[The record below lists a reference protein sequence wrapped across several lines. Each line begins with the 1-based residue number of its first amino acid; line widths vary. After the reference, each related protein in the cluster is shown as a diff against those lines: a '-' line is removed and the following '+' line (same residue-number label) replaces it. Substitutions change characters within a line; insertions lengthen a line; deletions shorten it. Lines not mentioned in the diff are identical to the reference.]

1 MNKKLALIALIL
13 AGVMAV
19 SWKYI
24 FLQKK
29 AAFSTPQSEGQI
41 QPRLNRGQ
49 LLVSKTVKEYT
60 DPSGFS
66 FNYSDNLSLTNNEIK
81 SERTYADIK
90 LSMKELEGDISIV
103 ISDSSFNK
111 LEDWALANSVES
123 STVTEAK
130 LGNLKASEMLNT
142 DRLILG
148 ALDQGVLFTVEV
160 KFGDS
165 KDFWME
171 AYNKI
176 LEEFTFAAST
186 ANAETTTAISS
197 EEVIFEGEEV
207 VN

>member
-1 MNKKLALIALIL
+1 MNKKLALIVLIL

-29 AAFSTPQSEGQI
+29 ATFSSPQTD
-41 QPRLNRGQ
+41 GQ
-49 LLVSKTVKEYT
+49 LLSKPQISVSKTVKEYT

-66 FNYSDNLSLTNNEIK
+66 FNYPDNLSLTNNEIK

-90 LSMKELEGDISIV
+90 LSMKELEGGISIV

-111 LEDWALANSVES
+111 LEDWASANSAES

-148 ALDQGVLFTVEV
+148 ALDMGVLFTVEV

-171 AYNKI
+171 SYNKI
-176 LEEFTFAAST
+176 LEEFIFVAPTANSTST
-186 ANAETTTAISS
+186 ANSS

>member
-1 MNKKLALIALIL
+1 MNKKLALIVLIL

-29 AAFSTPQSEGQI
+29 ATFSSPQSDGQI
-41 QPRLNRGQ
+41 QPRFNRGQ
-49 LLVSKTVKEYT
+49 ISISKTVKEYT

-66 FNYSDNLSLTNNEIK
+66 FNYPDNLSLTNNEIK
-81 SERTYADIK
+81 SERIYADIK
-90 LSMKELEGDISIV
+90 LSMKELEGGISIV

-111 LEDWALANSVES
+111 LEDWASANSAES

-148 ALDQGVLFTVEV
+148 ALDLGVLFTVEV

-171 AYNKI
+171 SYNKI
-176 LEEFTFAAST
+176 LGEFTFVAPTANSTST
-186 ANAETTTAISS
+186 ANFS

>member
-1 MNKKLALIALIL
+1 MNKKLALITLIL

-24 FLQKK
+24 FLQKGSS
-29 AAFSTPQSEGQI
+29 FTTPQSD
-41 QPRLNRGQ
+41 NQ
-49 LLVSKTVKEYT
+49 LPSLGKSQLSVSKTVKEYT
-60 DPSGFS
+60 DQSGFS
-66 FNYSDNLSLTNNEIK
+66 FNYPDNLSLTNNEIK

-148 ALDQGVLFTVEV
+148 VLDQGVLFTVEV

-165 KDFWME
+165 RDFWME

-176 LEEFTFAAST
+176 LEEFTFVIPTANSIST
-186 ANAETTTAISS
+186 ANFS